1 MITLLIVYVATGL
14 LLAVL
19 AVPLIKRKVPPNIW
33 YGFRVQATLENEAV
47 WYPAN
52 EYTGWWLLGIG
63 LMTVVVAVVA
73 YFTTNAN
80 VGVYASIVGGAV
92 VGSLTVAVLKSFQY
106 LRFIE
111 RQENCEQCH
120 PKCRD

>member
-1 MITLLIVYVATGL
+1 MLTLLILYVVTGL
-14 LLAVL
+14 LLAGL

-33 YGFRVQATLENEAV
+33 YGFRVKATLENEAI
-47 WYPAN
+47 WYPVN

-73 YFTTNAN
+73 FFTTAAN

-92 VGSLTVAVLKSFQY
+92 VGSLTVAVLKSFLY
-106 LRFIE
+106 LR
-111 RQENCEQCH
+111 QLTAKSH
-120 PKCRD
+120 